1 MSVRT
6 RAHVTLAA
14 RAGAP
19 DPDADAARAAL
30 RAVGADGVLD
40 VAAGRIV
47 VFDLAGAPEAVAGEV
62 RRLADA
68 LVRDPELEVAD
79 VALEALDPDAPDAPE
94 GGGAEGVQ
102 GDGAEGDGF
111 ETDGSEADGS
121 QADAPDGARP
131 DGGTT

>member
-79 VALEALDPDAPDAPE
+79 VALEALDPDAPDAL
-94 GGGAEGVQ
+94 GAEGVQ
-102 GDGAEGDGF
+102 ADGF

-121 QADAPDGARP
+121 QAEAPDGARP
-131 DGGTT
+131 DGGAT